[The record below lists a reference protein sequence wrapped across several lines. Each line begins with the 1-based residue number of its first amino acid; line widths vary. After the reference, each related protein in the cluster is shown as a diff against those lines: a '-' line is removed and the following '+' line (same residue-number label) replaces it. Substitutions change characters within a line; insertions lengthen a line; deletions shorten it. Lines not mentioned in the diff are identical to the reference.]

1 MDEIKNSKLSKVVS
15 TKITDQEHKN
25 LQRIAKYYQSRG
37 YISTAKISEVTRL
50 LLRKSMKW
58 ELSIMNHQETMNS
71 VVTPNYVSE
80 SRIPITPFGKNSA
93 SGLNENRD
101 NSQRQSHHSDMYN
114 SNASSKEKA
123 RLLIDILNKNT
134 KIHTPAPSTG
144 SYNKSPAEGLLA
156 DSQDTRSEARK
167 ALENLNNVVWHLD

>member
-15 TKITDQEHKN
+15 TKITDQEYKN

-37 YISTAKISEVTRL
+37 YISKAKISEVTRL

-58 ELSIMNHQETMNS
+58 ELSIMNHQETMNK
-71 VVTPNYVSE
+71 VVTQMDVSE
-80 SRIPITPFGKNSA
+80 SKTPITPFGKNSA

-101 NSQRQSHHSDMYN
+101 NGQRQSQHSDMYN
-114 SNASSKEKA
+114 SNASSKERA
-123 RLLIDILNKNT
+123 QLLIDILNKNT
-134 KIHTPAPSTG
+134 KILTSAPFPG

-156 DSQDTRSEARK
+156 ESR
-167 ALENLNNVVWHLD
+167 N